1 MSDEDLKQLDQVY
14 AGARAE
20 DIFLVEPATG
30 LAAAGRLALL
40 RQLEAEIGRPV
51 PAVEWQQWGPFEC
64 MQLGMV
70 PGSGDTRV
78 KACRDAIERLKAD
91 EERQAARAGQQ
102 QNANE
107 DAAVAALASWED
119 TTAGATDPRL
129 IWWSRLDGRYQV
141 EVQRSGERS
150 AMLVIF
156 DHANQGALVHQEI
169 TELLYGARFGPDVQ
183 DVERWRERAVHV
195 IDGLMKR

>member
-1 MSDEDLKQLDQVY
+1 MSDDDLKQLNQVY
-14 AGARAE
+14 AAARAE

-64 MQLGMV
+64 VQLGMV
-70 PGSGDTRV
+70 PGSGNTRV

-119 TTAGATDPRL
+119 NTGATDPQL

-156 DHANQGALVHQEI
+156 DHANQGALVHQEN

-183 DVERWRERAVHV
+183 DVERWKERAVHV
-195 IDGLMKR
+195 IDGFMKR